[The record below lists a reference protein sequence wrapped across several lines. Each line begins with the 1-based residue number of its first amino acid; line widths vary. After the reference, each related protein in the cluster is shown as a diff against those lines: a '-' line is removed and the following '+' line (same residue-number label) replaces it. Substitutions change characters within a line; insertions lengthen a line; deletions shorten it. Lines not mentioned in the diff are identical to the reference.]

1 LGGFYYKNKMTYDVV
16 LFTGFAE
23 GTVKTFGA
31 HKCAHELRR
40 AGFRVLVV
48 NHLHQFTL
56 RELKEILTLAVGSNT
71 LFVGFSNTFLQTS
84 LQSVDPQVVKKPF
97 ENFLPLGLPAEQLFK
112 FHLHSINPNCKIV
125 VGGTRTFINVSNPY
139 IDYAVIGYADLSV
152 VNLAR
157 HLKYNDPLKKASRNL
172 NKITIINDPVAEGF
186 DFYNSSMSWTDDD
199 VVVSGEQLLLEI
211 SRGCVFSCK
220 FCNFRLNGKKNVDY
234 LKKYENIRDELVYN
248 FKNYNITHYRL
259 LDDTYNDT
267 EQKIDI
273 MLDLVKSLPF
283 KPVFW
288 SYMRLDMLSKHPSTI
303 EKIIDTGIVS
313 MYFGIETLNKKAGT
327 VIGKGYDPQAQIKTL
342 QQMKQTYGDQIFLT
356 GSFICGLPTESQAS
370 IQDSMEKL
378 ISGEVPLDAVIY
390 RPLQISKNEYETWQ
404 SAFGLDM
411 TKYGYHEIP
420 WTDGNEIVQDVNWKT
435 DIMTFEE
442 ARNICSEFHD
452 RYNAIRPARANPI
465 KVSSV
470 DIIQY
475 KQQLFAHLGIDQ

>member
-1 LGGFYYKNKMTYDVV
+1 M
-16 LFTGFAE
+16 
-23 GTVKTFGA
+23 
-31 HKCAHELRR
+31 
-40 AGFRVLVV
+40 
-48 NHLHQFTL
+48 
-56 RELKEILTLAVGSNT
+56 
-71 LFVGFSNTFLQTS
+71 
-84 LQSVDPQVVKKPF
+84 
-97 ENFLPLGLPAEQLFK
+97 
-112 FHLHSINPNCKIV
+112 
-125 VGGTRTFINVSNPY
+125 
-139 IDYAVIGYADLSV
+139 
-152 VNLAR
+152 
-157 HLKYNDPLKKASRNL
+157 
-172 NKITIINDPVAEGF
+172 
-186 DFYNSSMSWTDDD
+186 
-199 VVVSGEQLLLEI
+199 
-211 SRGCVFSCK
+211 
-220 FCNFRLNGKKNVDY
+220 
-234 LKKYENIRDELVYN
+234 
-248 FKNYNITHYRL
+248 
-259 LDDTYNDT
+259 
-267 EQKIDI
+267 
-273 MLDLVKSLPF
+273 
-283 KPVFW
+283 
-288 SYMRLDMLSKHPSTI
+288 
-303 EKIIDTGIVS
+303 S